1 MLDLENFKVEKY
13 FKTKNKINNE
23 CIFTFNKKHFQN

>member
-13 FKTKNKINNE
+13 FKTKKINNE